1 MGVDAGTP
9 EPAGA
14 LCWRCGAEY
23 PKRKSA
29 VVRNVPLVDY
39 STISPEDRAEMQ
51 AAHLR
56 LLERTAQERNYK
68 KSWVSYRFYARW
80 GVWPEQV
87 AS

>member
-1 MGVDAGTP
+1 V
-9 EPAGA
+9 E
-14 LCWRCGAEY
+14 
-23 PKRKSA
+23 
-29 VVRNVPLVDY
+29 LVDY
-39 STISPEDRAEMQ
+39 TTLSPEDRREMQ

-68 KSWVSYRFYARW
+68 KSWVSYRFHARW